1 MEIRAEQQ
9 GPELRIQVIFDEPEQ
24 SVVFREEFESMLE
37 RMAKRLDGIVLGAE
51 TDGSFSKDEIRK
63 SFKETVNKFGEH
75 GM

>member
-1 MEIRAEQQ
+1 
-9 GPELRIQVIFDEPEQ
+9 
-24 SVVFREEFESMLE
+24 MLE